1 MYMRY
6 TVAVL
11 MVVSHYVIAGNLNSG
26 PLLALVSPAHSGLK
40 IYLLFYN
47 NIKDLFIMSNIKI
60 YYYV

>member
-1 MYMRY
+1 
-6 TVAVL
+6 